1 MATLKL
7 NTEENDKNYTT
18 IIRDFSIQLQ
28 GNPYALIENSEDEGV
43 LHFDF
48 TKEGIQ
54 NILNKDNSIG
64 LRIIPGIEDGKLVLI
79 VVPYQASE
87 NDEPGDE
94 LFAAGTT
101 LMEAYCCPQP
111 PTRAK
116 NTALAKII
124 YS

>member
-7 NTEENDKNYTT
+7 NTEGNDKNYTT
-18 IIRDFSIQLQ
+18 IIKDFSIQLK
-28 GNPYALIENSEDEGV
+28 GSSNTLIENNEYDGIH
-43 LHFDF
+43 HFDL
-48 TKEGIQ
+48 TKEGIE
-54 NILNKDNSIG
+54 NLLKKENSIG